1 METLLVDLGER
12 SYPIELG
19 WDTLGNLGSYL
30 RHLIPGKSCMVIS
43 NSEVFNLFGATLM
56 EGLEEAGFS
65 PAVFMIP
72 DGEQAKTLHIT
83 AKVYDALVAKD
94 FDRNSPIIALGG
106 GVVGDLA
113 GFVAA
118 TYMRGVPFVQV
129 PTTLLAQVDS
139 SVGGKVGVNHRAGKN
154 LVGCFYQPRLVWI
167 DLKTLASLPL
177 RELRAGMAEIV
188 KYGVI
193 QDEEFFS
200 YLEENVDKVFDFDQ
214 TILTRIVRHSCQ
226 AKALVVA
233 RDEKEIGIRALLN
246 YGHTFGHVLET
257 LTDYSVYRHGE
268 AVAIG
273 MIAATKIA
281 LELGVCKDK
290 SVLARQL
297 DLLSH
302 LGLPTQWPTDL
313 DKDRVMETMMLDKK
327 SRSGALRLVLPIK
340 LGEMTIKRVAP
351 SDIENL
357 LDYL

>member
-19 WDTLGNLGSYL
+19 WDTLGDLGGYL
-30 RHLIPGKSCMVIS
+30 RHLIPGKACMVIS
-43 NSEVFNLFGATLM
+43 NSEVFNLFGATLIK
-56 EGLEEAGFS
+56 GLEDAGFN
-65 PAVFMIP
+65 PAVFLIP
-72 DGEQAKTLHIT
+72 DGEQAKTLHTT

-167 DLKTLASLPL
+167 DLKTLAGLPL

-193 QDEEFFS
+193 QDEDFFH
-200 YLEENVDKVFDFDQ
+200 YLEENSQKVFDFDQ
-214 TILTRIVRHSCQ
+214 ATLTKVVRHACQ
-226 AKALVVA
+226 AKAFLVA
-233 RDEKEIGIRALLN
+233 RDEKEVGIRALLN

-257 LTDYSVYRHGE
+257 LTDYGAYRHGE

-281 LELGVCKDK
+281 LELGICRDK
-290 SVLARQL
+290 SMLGRQL
-297 DLLSH
+297 DLLSQ
-302 LGLPTQWPTDL
+302 LGLPTQWPKDL
-313 DKDRVMETMMLDKK
+313 DKEQVIETMKLDKK
-327 SRSGALRLVLPIK
+327 ARAGSIRLVLPIK
-340 LGEMTIKRVAP
+340 LGEMTIKRMAP
-351 SDIENL
+351 QEIEKL

>member
-19 WDTLGNLGSYL
+19 WDTIGSLGPYL
-30 RHLIPGKSCMVIS
+30 RSLIPAKSCTVIS
-43 NSEVFNLFGATLM
+43 NEEIFNLYGAPL
-56 EGLEEAGFS
+56 LESLEKAGISANIFL
-65 PAVFMIP
+65 IP
-72 DGEQAKTLHIT
+72 DGEQAKNLQT
-83 AKVYDALVAKD
+83 AAKAYDALVAND
-94 FDRNSPIIALGG
+94 MERNSPIIALGG

-167 DLKTLASLPL
+167 DLKTLSSLPV
-177 RELRAGMAEIV
+177 RELSVGMAEIV

-193 QDEEFFS
+193 QDQDFFC
-200 YLEENVDKVFDFDQ
+200 YLEENSQKVFDFDPS
-214 TILTRIVRHSCQ
+214 TLAKVVRHGCQ
-226 AKALVVA
+226 AKAMLVA
-233 RDEKEIGIRALLN
+233 RDEKEVGIRALLN

-257 LTDYSVYRHGE
+257 LTDYDTYRHGE

-290 SVLARQL
+290 GILGRQL
-297 DLLSH
+297 DLLSQI
-302 LGLPTQWPTDL
+302 GLPTQWPKGL
-313 DKDRVMETMMLDKK
+313 PKERILEVIKLDKK
-327 SRSGALRLVLPIK
+327 ARSGAIRMVLPIK
-340 LGEMTIKRVAP
+340 LGEMTVKRM
-351 SDIENL
+351 SLEDIEKL
-357 LDYL
+357 IDYL